1 MIFRTQSRLSLDSS
15 RVGEAGDNETVLAL
29 QALLG
34 PRAALLPSE
43 LLALLQMTG
52 LSLQD
57 ERLGSEVAYLESLAP
72 DKELSLD
79 DVLRLVRH
87 NLLLEM
93 AVCGNLVIR
102 DFQWT
107 LEALDSVYEEA
118 KQALAALPEAARG
131 QVCPAPPKLA
141 RVSADKSAASFCSIS
156 GQRWSRGDSLEMHAV
171 EQCSSCL
178 LYLTA
183 LTELGD
189 EAVHAR
195 VGREAAPSSRGLE
208 LDVRNRPFNAMCDA
222 GIIMG
227 AALVLGSGGETVT
240 ADRFSFVKSVWAAA
254 TGRHDVDFDNSHFL
268 SHRAASSRT
277 FAIGYLLNHAKSFGS
292 DKRREELEAI
302 LGFSQMNLS
311 IEVSCEDMA
320 VFAGTLA
327 AGGVC
332 PTTNRRVWPA
342 DHVRSCLSMMS
353 SCGTGDHSGITAFTV
368 GFPCKSSSSGWLI
381 CVVPN
386 LGGWATFQPRLDEND
401 NSVLG
406 LLAAR
411 LLVARLPLHSFDSS
425 VAKDSAVFTELM
437 TGRRAAARAAAAKR
451 GRENETVEIFLAAAE
466 GRANYIRRLSARGVD
481 VNVADYDERSPLHVA
496 ASCGHLACVKVLVLL
511 GADLEAR
518 DRMGST
524 ALQDAEAEGFPAI
537 ADWLRAAAASQAKD
551 AASTGA
557 AASQHLQDRD
567 DLATTD
573 GAGSEDGAAF
583 RSYDGGDQ
591 GSEDGG
597 VIPPSPGTGAS
608 VGRAREEGQQ
618 HEQPPPSPQE
628 QQQQQQQQQQ
638 PKGLAQHMGAFRD
651 DISGGAAPNGSASGV
666 GDSLAPAL
674 TLQQLRRWLA
684 SMRDLETGA
693 VPTEAD
699 LATFMSSQGID
710 LEKIELLYSLRGESQ
725 SRSTAAAMQMLN
737 ERRLS
742 SLKSPGRSP
751 RRLKSPVHD
760 LARRTTS
767 KLSSVSAS
775 SSEVNSGR
783 LGSAYASDDDAVSPI
798 ASPRPNG
805 HGGPATP
812 ATPAAASFTQQHQ
825 QQGKQQQQQQ
835 QHTFR
840 KAASDAPYDAAAVVA
855 AAAATA
861 AAGAAASADAAKRPV
876 TAERLRELAIKYP
889 CVTSFMEGRPAVV
902 DFAGFKHVLG
912 QIFVRA
918 SSNCDGHVA
927 TYIPQ
932 LGKVN
937 PEQFGLSV
945 CSVDAQQVSFGD
957 SDVKFCLQSVSKTV
971 NYCIAQELIGEDEVH
986 KHIGYEPSGLN
997 FNELRLNKE
1006 GKPFN
1011 PLINAGAILCCSLIQ
1026 PEASAEE
1033 RFDYLT
1039 GVWTRLSG
1047 GVTPSFNNETFLGEQ
1062 ATADRNVT
1070 LAYMMKEKRAFP
1082 DAVNKSANA
1091 LTEVL
1096 GFYFSCCSLEL
1107 SCEPLSVCAA
1117 TLANGGVNPFTQ
1129 ERVFSERTVRN
1140 CLSVCAVAGMYD
1152 YSGEFLYSIG
1162 VPCKS
1167 GVSGALLLVVPS
1179 VMGIAIWSPRLD
1191 RLGNSARGIEFCRLL
1206 TEHFAVHR
1214 YSMLRGGARRHM
1226 CRDLRDFSAGCENAR
1241 ITARLIEA
1249 ATRGDTKSLRLLLA
1263 EGEVELDRGDYDG
1276 RRALHLAA
1284 SCGYLK
1290 FVRTLVEQGADVNP
1304 IDRWGSTPLDD
1315 AKRSAHQLIVDFLHE
1330 KGARHGPQQRVRRQV
1345 QTIKEDAAE

>member
-1 MIFRTQSRLSLDSS
+1 MFRSQSRLSIDSS
-15 RVGEAGDNETVLAL
+15 RVGEPGDNETVLAL

-34 PRAALLPSE
+34 PRAALLPAE
-43 LLALLQMTG
+43 LLELVQLTG
-52 LSLQD
+52 LRLQD
-57 ERLGSEVAYLESLAP
+57 ERLASEVAYLESLAP
-72 DKELSLD
+72 DKELALA
-79 DVLRLVRH
+79 DVLCLVRH

-93 AVCGNLVIR
+93 AVGGNLVIR

-107 LEALDSVYEEA
+107 VEALDAVYIEA
-118 KQALAALPEAARG
+118 NQALAALPEAARG
-131 QVCPAPPKLA
+131 RVCATPPKLA
-141 RVSADKSAASFCSIS
+141 RVDADKVAASFCSIS

-208 LDVRNRPFNAMCDA
+208 LDVLNRPFNALCDA
-222 GIIMG
+222 GIIVES
-227 AALVLGSGGETVT
+227 ALVLGSGGETAT

-254 TGRHDVDFDNSHFL
+254 TGRHDVSFDNSHFL

-277 FAIGYLLNHAKSFGS
+277 FAIGYLLNHAKSFGP

-311 IEVSCEDMA
+311 IEVTCEDMA

-342 DHVRSCLSMMS
+342 EHVRSCLSMMS

-381 CVVPN
+381 CVIPN
-386 LGGWATFQPRLDEND
+386 LGGWATFQARLDEND

-411 LLVARLPLHSFDSS
+411 SLVARLPLHSFDSS

-437 TGRRAAARAAAAKR
+437 TGRRAAARASAAKR
-451 GRENETVEIFLAAAE
+451 GRENDTVELFLSAAE
-466 GRANYIRRLSARGVD
+466 GRVNYIRRLFARGVD
-481 VNVADYDERSPLHVA
+481 INVADYDERTPLHVA
-496 ASCGHLACVKVLVLL
+496 ASCGHLACVKLLVLL

-524 ALQDAEAEGFPAI
+524 ALHDAEAEGFPAI
-537 ADWLRAAAASQAKD
+537 ADVLRTATSQAKD
-551 AASTGA
+551 AAAAGL
-557 AASQHLQDRD
+557 AASHQLQDRD
-567 DLATTD
+567 DLATAD
-573 GAGSEDGAAF
+573 GTGSEDGAADLG
-583 RSYDGGDQ
+583 SEAYDVGDL

-608 VGRAREEGQQ
+608 VGREEGQQ
-618 HEQPPPSPQE
+618 PPPP

-638 PKGLAQHMGAFRD
+638 PRRIAEHQMGSFRD
-651 DISGGAAPNGSASGV
+651 DWSGGAASNGSGYRKESG
-666 GDSLAPAL
+666 SLAPAL
-674 TLQQLRRWLA
+674 TLQQLRRWLT

-699 LATFMSSQGID
+699 LATFMSFQGID
-710 LEKIELLYSLRGESQ
+710 LEKVELLYSLRGELQNKSM
-725 SRSTAAAMQMLN
+725 AAAMQMLK

-742 SLKSPGRSP
+742 SNSPSRSP
-751 RRLKSPVHD
+751 RRLKSPALE
-760 LARRTTS
+760 LARRSTS
-767 KLSSVSAS
+767 QLSSVSGNSAHSGEMNSVS
-775 SSEVNSGR
+775 STDAYVSG
-783 LGSAYASDDDAVSPI
+783 DDAASPI

-805 HGGPATP
+805 HNTGTP
-812 ATPAAASFTQQHQ
+812 AVLSFTPGVLQQ
-825 QQGKQQQQQQ
+825 KI
-835 QHTFR
+835 R
-840 KAASDAPYDAAAVVA
+840 KAASDAPYDAAAVSAVASATVAASA
-855 AAAATA
+855 AAA
-861 AAGAAASADAAKRPV
+861 GDAAKRPV
-876 TAERLRELAIKYP
+876 TAERLRELSIKHP
-889 CVTSFMEGRPAVV
+889 CVTSFMEGRPAIV
-902 DFAGFKHVLG
+902 DFGGFKHTL
-912 QIFVRA
+912 QQMFAQA
-918 SSNCDGHVA
+918 SKNKDGHVA

-932 LGKVN
+932 LAKVN
-937 PEQFGLSV
+937 PEQFGVSV
-945 CSVDAQQVSFGD
+945 CTVDAQQVSFGD
-957 SDVKFCLQSVSKTV
+957 SEVKFCLQSVSKTAS
-971 NYCIAQELIGEDEVH
+971 YCIAQELLGENEVH
-986 KHIGYEPSGLN
+986 KFVGYEPSGLN
-997 FNELRLNKE
+997 FNELRLNKD
-1006 GKPFN
+1006 GKPHN
-1011 PLINAGAILCCSLIQ
+1011 PCINSGAILCCSLIL

-1039 GVWTRLSG
+1039 SVWTRLSG
-1047 GVTPSFNNETFLGEQ
+1047 GVAPSFNNETFLGEQ

-1091 LTEVL
+1091 LTDVL
-1096 GFYFSCCSLEL
+1096 NFYFSCCSLEL
-1107 SCEPLSVCAA
+1107 SCEPLSICAA

-1140 CLSVCAVAGMYD
+1140 CLSLCAVAGMYD
-1152 YSGEFLYSIG
+1152 YSGEFLYTIG

-1191 RLGNSARGIEFCRLL
+1191 RLGNSARGVEFCRLL

-1214 YSMLRGGARRHM
+1214 YSLLRGGARRPM
-1226 CRDLRDFSAGCENAR
+1226 CRDLRDFSTGCHSAR
-1241 ITARLIEA
+1241 LTARLIEA

-1263 EGEVELDRGDYDG
+1263 EGEVQLDRGDYDG

-1284 SCGYLK
+1284 SHGSLK
-1290 FVRTLVEQGADVNP
+1290 FVRTLIDHGADVNP
-1304 IDRWGSTPLDD
+1304 VDRWGSTPLDD
-1315 AKRSAHQLIVDFLHE
+1315 AKRGAHQLIVEFLHE
-1330 KGARHGPQQRVRRQV
+1330 RGARPGPQQRVRRGV
-1345 QTIKEDAAE
+1345 QTIHEDDAE